1 LQLLCCITLEGKNGF
16 ESTGG
21 AFSLSAIRGEEIM
34 LILFILTLVVSFVV
48 VIIGAIALQLTGLEW
63 SLAKFQALSCFSGTG
78 FTTKEA
84 ELVTSNKQR
93 RKIATVLII
102 LGNAGFV
109 IMIATLAG
117 SLVPQET
124 ILSKFSRSF
133 LPFSIAPYLAVWV
146 NLGVIIVVVYVIY
159 KIFTHERIVRKLTN
173 SLRKKIIKKEVFQ
186 KVSFEELLLATGG
199 YGVSRIAVCAGSPV
213 LNKTL
218 SRSDLKKHDITVLAI
233 VREQQTLPNPSAD
246 MKILLNDELICFGK
260 LQDIRNRVCMNP

>member
-1 LQLLCCITLEGKNGF
+1 
-16 ESTGG
+16 
-21 AFSLSAIRGEEIM
+21 M
-34 LILFILTLVVSFVV
+34 LILFILTLIVSFVV
-48 VIIGAIALQLTGLEW
+48 VRIGAIAFQLTGLEW

-84 ELVTSNKQR
+84 ELVTGNKQR

-124 ILSKFSRSF
+124 ILSRLSESF
-133 LPFSIAPYLAVWV
+133 LPFNIPPDLVKWV
-146 NLGVIIVVVYVIY
+146 NLIIIVAVVYGIY
-159 KIFTHERIVRKLTN
+159 RIFTYEKFVRKMTTF
-173 SLRKKIIKKEVFQ
+173 LRKKIIKKEIFQ

-199 YGVSRIAVCAGSPV
+199 YGISRIAVNAGSPV

-218 SRSDLKKHDITVLAI
+218 TKSGLREQDIMVLAT
-233 VREQQTLPNPSAD
+233 VRGSDTIPNPPAN
-246 MKILLNDELICFGK
+246 MKILLGDKLICFGK
-260 LQDIRNRVCMNP
+260 LENIRNRISMNP